1 MHELKIKYVGTE
13 PTQAHKGDAGYD
25 LRASLPDGPLT
36 IGPGEI
42 RMVDLDFRCDIP
54 EGYVGLEFPRSGLG
68 TRGITLANCVG
79 VIDSGYRG
87 PVKAGLINL
96 SGKDFTVEDG
106 FRVCQLV
113 LVRHASVDWVPA
125 DGLGTSER
133 GENGYG
139 STGLR

>member
-1 MHELKIKYVGTE
+1 MQKLKIKYVGTE
-13 PTQAHKGDAGYD
+13 PTEAHKGDAGYD

-79 VIDSGYRG
+79 VID
-87 PVKAGLINL
+87 
-96 SGKDFTVEDG
+96 
-106 FRVCQLV
+106 
-113 LVRHASVDWVPA
+113 
-125 DGLGTSER
+125 
-133 GENGYG
+133 
-139 STGLR
+139 